1 MLTSNSKRNN
11 TLCDIMKKF
20 FLLLLSICFCAV
32 MFAQSDGVNT
42 TSNDTVVGND
52 GYICVQYEK
61 WPEFPGGQQEM
72 LKYIQEN
79 LIYPKLALKKQ
90 IQGRSICQ
98 FIVEKDGSIS
108 HIQVVRSSGNK
119 SLDRAAIR
127 VIKTMPKW
135 TPGRLQGKI
144 VRTYYTLPVN
154 FRIPNIEK

>member
-1 MLTSNSKRNN
+1 
-11 TLCDIMKKF
+11 MKKIC
-20 FLLLLSICFCAV
+20 LLFVAMFCTLV

-42 TSNDTVVGND
+42 TSNDTVVGD
-52 GYICVQYEK
+52 DDYIFVEYETWAK
-61 WPEFPGGQQEM
+61 FPGGQQEM

-79 LIYPKLALKKQ
+79 LIYPKQALKKQ

-144 VRTYYTLPVN
+144 IRTPYVIPVN
-154 FRIPNIEK
+154 FRIPNTEK

>member
-1 MLTSNSKRNN
+1 
-11 TLCDIMKKF
+11 MKKIC
-20 FLLLLSICFCAV
+20 LLFVAMFCTLV
-32 MFAQSDGVNT
+32 MFAQSDGVST
-42 TSNDTVVGND
+42 TSNDTVVGDD

-72 LKYIQEN
+72 LKYVQEN

>member
-1 MLTSNSKRNN
+1 
-11 TLCDIMKKF
+11 MKKIC
-20 FLLLLSICFCAV
+20 LLFVAMFCTLV

-42 TSNDTVVGND
+42 TSNDTVVGD
-52 GYICVQYEK
+52 YDYICVEYET
-61 WPEFPGGQQEM
+61 WPEFPGGQREM
-72 LKYIQEN
+72 FKYIQEN

-144 VRTYYTLPVN
+144 VRTTYVLPVN
-154 FRIPNIEK
+154 FRIPIEK

>member
-1 MLTSNSKRNN
+1 
-11 TLCDIMKKF
+11 MKKF

-42 TSNDTVVGND
+42 TSNDTVVGD
-52 GYICVQYEK
+52 DDYICVQYET

-144 VRTYYTLPVN
+144 VRTHYTLPVN

>member
-1 MLTSNSKRNN
+1 
-11 TLCDIMKKF
+11 MKKIC
-20 FLLLLSICFCAV
+20 LLFVAMFCTLV

-42 TSNDTVVGND
+42 TSNDTVVVD
-52 GYICVQYEK
+52 DDYICVYYET
-61 WPEFPGGQQEM
+61 WPKFPGGQQEM
-72 LKYIQEN
+72 FKYIQEN

-90 IQGRSICQ
+90 IEGRSICQ

-144 VRTYYTLPVN
+144 VRTHYVIPVN

>member
-1 MLTSNSKRNN
+1 
-11 TLCDIMKKF
+11 MKKIC
-20 FLLLLSICFCAV
+20 LLFVAMFCTLV
-32 MFAQSDGVNT
+32 MFAQSDDVNT
-42 TSNDTVVGND
+42 ISNDTVVGD
-52 GYICVQYEK
+52 DYYICVQYET
-61 WPEFPGGQQEM
+61 WPKFPGGQQTM

-79 LIYPKLALKKQ
+79 LKYPKQALKKQ

-108 HIQVVRSSGNK
+108 HIRVVRSSGNK

-144 VRTYYTLPVN
+144 VRTTYTLPVN

>member
-1 MLTSNSKRNN
+1 
-11 TLCDIMKKF
+11 MKKIC
-20 FLLLLSICFCAV
+20 LLSVAMFCTLV

-42 TSNDTVVGND
+42 TSNDTVVGD
-52 GYICVQYEK
+52 DQFTVYIDPERDEILLTPIQVM
-61 WPEFPGGQQEM
+61 PEFPGGERAMFQ
-72 LKYIQEN
+72 YIQEN
-79 LIYPKLALKKQ
+79 LKYPKQALKKQ

-144 VRTYYTLPVN
+144 VRTHYTLPVN

>member
-1 MLTSNSKRNN
+1 
-11 TLCDIMKKF
+11 MKKIC
-20 FLLLLSICFCAV
+20 LLFVAMFCTLV

-42 TSNDTVVGND
+42 TSNDTVVGD
-52 GYICVQYEK
+52 DDYIFVEYET
-61 WPEFPGGQQEM
+61 WPEFPGGQREM
-72 LKYIQEN
+72 FKYIQEN

-108 HIQVVRSSGNK
+108 HIRVVRSSGNK

-144 VRTYYTLPVN
+144 VRTTYFLPVN

>member
-1 MLTSNSKRNN
+1 
-11 TLCDIMKKF
+11 MKKF

-42 TSNDTVVGND
+42 TSNDTVFGAD
-52 GYICVQYEK
+52 DYICVNYET

-72 LKYIQEN
+72 FKYIQEN

-108 HIQVVRSSGNK
+108 HIRVVRSSGNK

-144 VRTYYTLPVN
+144 VRTHYVLPVN
-154 FRIPNIEK
+154 LRIPNIEK

>member
-1 MLTSNSKRNN
+1 
-11 TLCDIMKKF
+11 MKKIC
-20 FLLLLSICFCAV
+20 LLFVAMFCTLV

-42 TSNDTVVGND
+42 TSNDTVVGD
-52 GYICVQYEK
+52 DYYICVEYET
-61 WPEFPGGQQEM
+61 WPKFPGGQQEM

-144 VRTYYTLPVN
+144 VRTTYVLPVN

>member
-1 MLTSNSKRNN
+1 
-11 TLCDIMKKF
+11 MKKIC
-20 FLLLLSICFCAV
+20 LLFVAMFCTLV

-42 TSNDTVVGND
+42 TSNDTVVD
-52 GYICVQYEK
+52 VGYICVNYETL
-61 WPEFPGGQQEM
+61 PEFPGGQKEM
-72 LKYIQEN
+72 FKYIQEN
-79 LIYPKLALKKQ
+79 LIYPKQALKKQ

-108 HIQVVRSSGNK
+108 HIRVVRSSGNK

-144 VRTYYTLPVN
+144 VRTHYTLPVN

>member
-1 MLTSNSKRNN
+1 
-11 TLCDIMKKF
+11 MKKIC
-20 FLLLLSICFCAV
+20 LLFVAMFCTLV

-42 TSNDTVVGND
+42 TSNDTVVGV
-52 GYICVQYEK
+52 GYICVNYETL
-61 WPEFPGGQQEM
+61 PEFPGGQQEL

-144 VRTYYTLPVN
+144 VRTHFTLPVN
-154 FRIPNIEK
+154 FRIPNTEK

>member
-1 MLTSNSKRNN
+1 MKNICLLFVAMFC
-11 TLCDIMKKF
+11 TL
-20 FLLLLSICFCAV
+20 V
-32 MFAQSDGVNT
+32 MFAQSDGINT
-42 TSNDTVVGND
+42 TSNDTVVVD
-52 GYICVQYEK
+52 DDYIFVEYET
-61 WPEFPGGQQEM
+61 WPEFPGGERAMFQ
-72 LKYIQEN
+72 YIQEN
-79 LIYPKLALKKQ
+79 LKYPKQALKKQ

-144 VRTYYTLPVN
+144 VRTTYALPVN

>member
-1 MLTSNSKRNN
+1 
-11 TLCDIMKKF
+11 MKKIC
-20 FLLLLSICFCAV
+20 LLFVAMFCTLV

-42 TSNDTVVGND
+42 TSNDTVVGDD

-108 HIQVVRSSGNK
+108 HIRVVRSSGNK

-144 VRTYYTLPVN
+144 VRTTYALPVN

>member
-1 MLTSNSKRNN
+1 
-11 TLCDIMKKF
+11 MKKIC
-20 FLLLLSICFCAV
+20 LLFVAMFCALV

-42 TSNDTVVGND
+42 TSNDTVVGD
-52 GYICVQYEK
+52 DDYICVYYET

-72 LKYIQEN
+72 FKYIQEN

-144 VRTYYTLPVN
+144 VRTHYVIPVN

>member
-1 MLTSNSKRNN
+1 
-11 TLCDIMKKF
+11 MKKIC
-20 FLLLLSICFCAV
+20 LLFVAMFCTLV

-42 TSNDTVVGND
+42 TSNDTVVGD
-52 GYICVQYEK
+52 DVDIFVEYET
-61 WPEFPGGQQEM
+61 WPEFPGGQQEL

-79 LIYPKLALKKQ
+79 LIYPKQALKKQ

-144 VRTYYTLPVN
+144 VRTHYVIPVN
-154 FRIPNIEK
+154 FRIPNTEK

>member
-1 MLTSNSKRNN
+1 
-11 TLCDIMKKF
+11 
-20 FLLLLSICFCAV
+20 

-42 TSNDTVVGND
+42 TSNDTVVVD
-52 GYICVQYEK
+52 DDYICVYYET

-72 LKYIQEN
+72 FKYIQEN

-144 VRTYYTLPVN
+144 VRTTYVIPVN
-154 FRIPNIEK
+154 FRIPNTEK

>member
-1 MLTSNSKRNN
+1 
-11 TLCDIMKKF
+11 MKKIC
-20 FLLLLSICFCAV
+20 LLFVAMFCTLV

-42 TSNDTVVGND
+42 TSNDTVVGDD

-79 LIYPKLALKKQ
+79 LIYPKQALKKQ

-144 VRTYYTLPVN
+144 VRTTYALPVN

>member
-42 TSNDTVVGND
+42 TSNDTVVGD
-52 GYICVQYEK
+52 DDYICVYYET
-61 WPEFPGGQQEM
+61 WPEFPGGQKEM
-72 LKYIQEN
+72 FKYIQEN

-144 VRTYYTLPVN
+144 VRTTYALPVN

>member
-1 MLTSNSKRNN
+1 
-11 TLCDIMKKF
+11 
-20 FLLLLSICFCAV
+20 

-42 TSNDTVVGND
+42 TSNDMVVGD
-52 GYICVQYEK
+52 DDYICVYYET
-61 WPEFPGGQQEM
+61 WPEFPGGEQEM
-72 LKYIQEN
+72 FKYIQEN

-108 HIQVVRSSGNK
+108 HIQVARSSGNK

-127 VIKTMPKW
+127 VIRTMPKW

-144 VRTYYTLPVN
+144 VRTPYVIPVN

>member
-1 MLTSNSKRNN
+1 
-11 TLCDIMKKF
+11 MKKIC
-20 FLLLLSICFCAV
+20 LLFVAMFCTLV

-42 TSNDTVVGND
+42 TSNDTVVGD
-52 GYICVQYEK
+52 DDYICVNYETL
-61 WPEFPGGQQEM
+61 PEFPGGQKEM

-79 LIYPKLALKKQ
+79 LIYPKQALKKQ

-144 VRTYYTLPVN
+144 IRTPYVIPVN

>member
-1 MLTSNSKRNN
+1 
-11 TLCDIMKKF
+11 MKKIC
-20 FLLLLSICFCAV
+20 LLFVAMFCTLV
-32 MFAQSDGVNT
+32 MFAQSDGINT
-42 TSNDTVVGND
+42 TSNDTVVD
-52 GYICVQYEK
+52 VGYICVNYETL
-61 WPEFPGGQQEM
+61 PEFPGGQKEM
-72 LKYIQEN
+72 FMYIQEN
-79 LIYPKLALKKQ
+79 LKYPKQALKKQ

-144 VRTYYTLPVN
+144 VRTHYVLPVN
-154 FRIPNIEK
+154 LRIPNIEK

>member
-1 MLTSNSKRNN
+1 
-11 TLCDIMKKF
+11 MKKIC
-20 FLLLLSICFCAV
+20 LLFVAMFCTLV
-32 MFAQSDGVNT
+32 MFAQSDDVNT
-42 TSNDTVVGND
+42 TPNDTVVGD
-52 GYICVQYEK
+52 DYYICVQYET
-61 WPEFPGGQQEM
+61 WPKFPGGQQTM

-79 LIYPKLALKKQ
+79 LKYPKQALKKQ

-108 HIQVVRSSGNK
+108 HIRVVRSSGNK

-144 VRTYYTLPVN
+144 VRTTYALPVN

>member
-135 TPGRLQGKI
+135 TSGRLQGKI

>member
-1 MLTSNSKRNN
+1 
-11 TLCDIMKKF
+11 MKKIC
-20 FLLLLSICFCAV
+20 LLFVAMFCTLV

-42 TSNDTVVGND
+42 TSNDTVVVD
-52 GYICVQYEK
+52 DDYICVEYET
-61 WPEFPGGQQEM
+61 WPKFPGGQQEM
-72 LKYIQEN
+72 FKYIQEN

-144 VRTYYTLPVN
+144 VRTTYALPVN

>member
-1 MLTSNSKRNN
+1 
-11 TLCDIMKKF
+11 
-20 FLLLLSICFCAV
+20 
-32 MFAQSDGVNT
+32 MF
-42 TSNDTVVGND
+42 
-52 GYICVQYEK
+52 
-61 WPEFPGGQQEM
+61 
-72 LKYIQEN
+72 KYIQEN

-108 HIQVVRSSGNK
+108 HIRVVRSSGNK

-144 VRTYYTLPVN
+144 DRTTYVLPVN

>member
-1 MLTSNSKRNN
+1 
-11 TLCDIMKKF
+11 MKKF

-42 TSNDTVVGND
+42 TSNDTVVGDD
-52 GYICVQYEK
+52 GYIFVEYETC
-61 WPEFPGGQQEM
+61 PEFPGGQREM

-127 VIKTMPKW
+127 VIRTMPKW

-144 VRTYYTLPVN
+144 DRTHYVIPVN
-154 FRIPNIEK
+154 FRIPNTEK

>member
-1 MLTSNSKRNN
+1 
-11 TLCDIMKKF
+11 MKKIC
-20 FLLLLSICFCAV
+20 LLFVAMFCTLV

-42 TSNDTVVGND
+42 TSNDTVVGD
-52 GYICVQYEK
+52 DQFTAYIDPERNEILLTSIQVM
-61 WPEFPGGQQEM
+61 PEFPGGQKEM
-72 LKYIQEN
+72 CMYIQEN
-79 LIYPKLALKKQ
+79 LIYPKQALKKQ

-144 VRTYYTLPVN
+144 VRTTYALPVN

>member
-1 MLTSNSKRNN
+1 
-11 TLCDIMKKF
+11 MKKIC
-20 FLLLLSICFCAV
+20 LLFVAMFCTLV

-42 TSNDTVVGND
+42 TSNDTVVGD
-52 GYICVQYEK
+52 DDYICVNYET
-61 WPEFPGGQQEM
+61 WPEFPGGQQEL

-79 LIYPKLALKKQ
+79 LIYPKQALKKQ

-144 VRTYYTLPVN
+144 VRTHYVIPVN
-154 FRIPNIEK
+154 FRIPNTEK

>member
-1 MLTSNSKRNN
+1 
-11 TLCDIMKKF
+11 MKKF

-42 TSNDTVVGND
+42 TSNDTVVGD
-52 GYICVQYEK
+52 DDYIFVEYET
-61 WPEFPGGQQEM
+61 WPEFPGGQREM

-79 LIYPKLALKKQ
+79 LIYPKQALKKQ

-144 VRTYYTLPVN
+144 VRTHYVIPVN
-154 FRIPNIEK
+154 FRIPNTEK

>member
-1 MLTSNSKRNN
+1 
-11 TLCDIMKKF
+11 MKKF

-32 MFAQSDGVNT
+32 MLAQSDGVNT
-42 TSNDTVVGND
+42 TSNDTVVGD
-52 GYICVQYEK
+52 DDYICVYYET

-72 LKYIQEN
+72 FKYIQEN

-144 VRTYYTLPVN
+144 VRTHYVIPVN

>member
-1 MLTSNSKRNN
+1 
-11 TLCDIMKKF
+11 MKKIC
-20 FLLLLSICFCAV
+20 LLFVAMFCTLV

-42 TSNDTVVGND
+42 TSNDTVVGD
-52 GYICVQYEK
+52 DDYICVYYET
-61 WPEFPGGQQEM
+61 WPEFPGGEQEM
-72 LKYIQEN
+72 FKYIQEN

-144 VRTYYTLPVN
+144 VRTTYALPVN

>member
-1 MLTSNSKRNN
+1 
-11 TLCDIMKKF
+11 
-20 FLLLLSICFCAV
+20 

-42 TSNDTVVGND
+42 TSNDTVVGD
-52 GYICVQYEK
+52 DDYICVEYET
-61 WPEFPGGQQEM
+61 WPEFPGGERAMFQ
-72 LKYIQEN
+72 YIQEN
-79 LIYPKLALKKQ
+79 LKYPKQALKKQ

-108 HIQVVRSSGNK
+108 HIRVVRSSGNK

-144 VRTYYTLPVN
+144 VRTHYVLPVN
-154 FRIPNIEK
+154 LRIPNTEK

>member
-1 MLTSNSKRNN
+1 
-11 TLCDIMKKF
+11 MKKIC
-20 FLLLLSICFCAV
+20 LLFVAMFCTLV

-42 TSNDTVVGND
+42 TSNDTVVGDD

-61 WPEFPGGQQEM
+61 WPEFPGGQQEL

-108 HIQVVRSSGNK
+108 HIRVVRSSGNK

-144 VRTYYTLPVN
+144 VRTTYALPVN

>member
-1 MLTSNSKRNN
+1 
-11 TLCDIMKKF
+11 MKKIC
-20 FLLLLSICFCAV
+20 LLFVAMFCTLV

-42 TSNDTVVGND
+42 TSNDTVVGD
-52 GYICVQYEK
+52 DDCVNVNYET

-72 LKYIQEN
+72 FKYIQEN

-144 VRTYYTLPVN
+144 VRTTYALPVN
-154 FRIPNIEK
+154 FRIPNMEK

>member
-1 MLTSNSKRNN
+1 MKRIYLLFIAMFC
-11 TLCDIMKKF
+11 TL
-20 FLLLLSICFCAV
+20 V
-32 MFAQSDGVNT
+32 MFAQSDDVNT
-42 TSNDTVVGND
+42 TSNDTVVGD
-52 GYICVQYEK
+52 DYYICVQYET
-61 WPEFPGGQQEM
+61 WPKFPGGQQEM
-72 LKYIQEN
+72 FKYIQEN
-79 LIYPKLALKKQ
+79 LKYPKQALKKQ

-144 VRTYYTLPVN
+144 VRTIYTLPVN